1 MYYTYVIE
9 CKEGS
14 RHVGVTRDMDAKL
27 KEYRKK
33 STIWTR
39 NGTNWKVIYLEEFS
53 DENSASRKEE
63 WLKTDSGKYYISNLP
78 EEQEA

>member
-14 RHVGVTRDMDAKL
+14 RHVGSTKDMDAKL
-27 KEYRKK
+27 REYNKK

-53 DENSASRKEE
+53 DELSASRKEA
-63 WLKTDSGKYYISNLP
+63 WLKTDSGKYYINTLL
-78 EEQEA
+78 EKTEV